1 MNLNRM
7 DLIRLIEDNLVS
19 TTLHLSIS
27 SYSSSREREREAYMR
42 STTIETT
49 IPSSSSSRT
58 SCSKLPKP
66 FISLST
72 SILICQMSV
81 FRLTHFTKIP
91 FLKYFGEGRDIDRGK
106 CWSGVIVFLEDFE
119 ILMES
124 SFVMIL
130 LKEDYSFE
138 GRYEW
143 REGRERRRKNGP

>member
-1 MNLNRM
+1 MNLNLM

-19 TTLHLSIS
+19 TALHLLFSSIS
-27 SYSSSREREREAYMR
+27 YSRVEESHVR

-49 IPSSSSSRT
+49 IPTSSSSS
-58 SCSKLPKP
+58 KFPKP

-81 FRLTHFTKIP
+81 FRLTHFTEVP
-91 FLKYFGEGRDIDRGK
+91 LLKYFGEGRYVDRGK
-106 CWSGVIVFLEDFE
+106 CWSGVIVFLEDIE
-119 ILMES
+119 VLMES

-138 GRYEW
+138 GRCEW
-143 REGRERRRKNGP
+143 REKREGRREKNGP

>member
-19 TTLHLSIS
+19 TALHLSIS
-27 SYSSSREREREAYMR
+27 SYSNRRVREREAYMR

-49 IPSSSSSRT
+49 IPTSSSSS
-58 SCSKLPKP
+58 KFPKP
-66 FISLST
+66 IVSLST

-81 FRLTHFTKIP
+81 FRLTHFTEVP
-91 FLKYFGEGRDIDRGK
+91 LLKYFGEGRYVDRGK
-106 CWSGVIVFLEDFE
+106 CWSGVIVFLEDIE
-119 ILMES
+119 VLMES